1 MKRVLCY
8 GDSNTWGFIPATGER
23 YPETVRWTGLLQTM
37 LGADHQIVEGG
48 LNGRT
53 TVWEDP
59 VRDFMN
65 SAAYLGP
72 CLLSQFPLDLIV
84 FMLGTNDLKQRFHLN
99 AWSIAEG
106 LRQNLRLIARSAEQG
121 GVQKPA
127 ILVVA
132 PILIGDNIELSPF
145 ADEFE
150 GARTIEISRQL
161 GRKMAR
167 VAEEMG
173 CYFLDAAP
181 LAAPSRKDAIHMEP
195 EGHRAIA
202 DALAQQIR
210 AILG

>member
-37 LGADHQIVEGG
+37 LGANHQIVEEG

-127 ILVVA
+127 IL
-132 PILIGDNIELSPF
+132 F
-145 ADEFE
+145 
-150 GARTIEISRQL
+150 L
-161 GRKMAR
+161 G
-167 VAEEMG
+167 
-173 CYFLDAAP
+173 CSAAGR
-181 LAAPSRKDAIHMEP
+181 AEP
-195 EGHRAIA
+195 EGCHPYGAGRPPRHRGCARAA
-202 DALAQQIR
+202 DSGNPGLIPEASPQGFV
-210 AILG
+210 ILKIWRKTK